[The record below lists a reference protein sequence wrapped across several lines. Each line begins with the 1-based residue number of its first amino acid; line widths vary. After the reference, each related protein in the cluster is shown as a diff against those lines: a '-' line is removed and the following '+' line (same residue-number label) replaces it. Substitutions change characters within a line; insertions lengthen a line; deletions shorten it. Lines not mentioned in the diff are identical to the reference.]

1 MVEPDMSSDSSS
13 EKRYVS
19 TLRMYIGPT
28 NTSPGQ
34 GKNILAASITSATAT
49 RTEVDTASSTGDSCH
64 TPTPLRSLDPPLFT
78 EPLEDC
84 SADEGSDITLRGV
97 ITGSQPISVSWLHN
111 GEAVFFGK
119 PLFDGSEARLV
130 VRECL
135 PEDAGA
141 YTCVAENRAG
151 KTSSSS
157 AVCVR
162 DFKTI
167 CGALNVTSH
176 TSPPLNIMENRGSKL
191 LLSSNNDSVFTQS
204 SSPIS
209 SNTPSPGGPRKVST
223 EVTPKKRA
231 SSGTVSLH
239 FKDPPS
245 HIEARLG
252 ETARLTCVFCGIP
265 PVVSCWIRNKEPVVD
280 GSELWVESSDQ
291 STTLVIAEPGPE
303 HSGRYTVVVR
313 DRKNSAHHTLTLA
326 VIERPQSPA
335 SSPVV
340 SLLSVSPLC
349 LVLSWSGPCYDG
361 GSAVLGYVV
370 EVRRKGPAESG
381 DWSELT
387 AHCKSTSYKVR
398 SGLEPQGEYCFRV
411 RAYNVVGVSEPS
423 EESQLIK
430 MEQIAEPQEESPRT
444 YEDVTI
450 DSTHKVTDHYNILEK
465 LGVGKFGQVFKL
477 THKQTGRVC
486 AGKFYKG
493 RRVKER
499 EAARKE
505 MELMNFLHH
514 PKLVQCLG
522 AYDLKPEMVM
532 VMEFIAGGELFE
544 RIVDDSFVH
553 TEPASVHY
561 MQQIVEGI
569 GYMHQQNIIHLDLK
583 PENIV
588 CVDHTGTC
596 IKIIDFGLASKL
608 DPSTPLKVMHGTPEF
623 VAPEVIGYEP
633 VSLATD
639 MWSIGVI
646 CYILLSGESPFQGNS
661 EAETLALV
669 TGAQWEFDEESFE
682 EITDQAKDFISS
694 LLNKEPRCRISCEE
708 ALVHSWIAEPISAD
722 PSTTKCL
729 SKEKMKRYLA
739 KQKWKK
745 TGKALLA
752 LKRMALLSKADGP
765 GSPTT
770 PAEDSP
776 LSPEA
781 EQALQ
786 SLEVKLQEGP
796 QFSLTLTDQT
806 ASQGSTARLS
816 CHLTGY
822 PDPEVVW
829 LRGEEPLEESSRV
842 QIEYEEDGLCTL
854 VLAQVVPEDSD
865 VYTCRATNDQGK
877 ALCSAKLIVKE

>member
-1 MVEPDMSSDSSS
+1 MRDV
-13 EKRYVS
+13 VS
-19 TLRMYIGPT
+19 TLDVLAVV
-28 NTSPGQ
+28 SPRVKKQSGQ
-34 GKNILAASITSATAT
+34 I
-49 RTEVDTASSTGDSCH
+49 
-64 TPTPLRSLDPPLFT
+64 PLKL
-78 EPLEDC
+78 PLEDC

-119 PLFDGSEARLV
+119 PLFDGSETRLV

-151 KTSSSS
+151 KTSSSA

-162 DFKTI
+162 GKT
-167 CGALNVTSH
+167 TH
-176 TSPPLNIMENRGSKL
+176 TH
-191 LLSSNNDSVFTQS
+191 TQF
-204 SSPIS
+204 
-209 SNTPSPGGPRKVST
+209 ST

-231 SSGTVSLH
+231 SSGTASLH

-252 ETARLTCVFCGIP
+252 ETARLTCAFSGSP
-265 PVVSCWIRNKEPVVD
+265 PVVSCWIRSKEPVVD

-291 STTLVIAEPGPE
+291 SSTLVIAEPGPE

-313 DRKNSAHHTLTLA
+313 DRKSSAQHSLTLS

-381 DWSELT
+381 GWSELT

-423 EESQLIK
+423 EESPLIK
-430 MEQIAEPQEESPRT
+430 MEQREEESPRT

-477 THKQTGRVC
+477 THKETGRVC

-493 RRVKER
+493 RRAKER

-505 MELMNFLHH
+505 IELMNFLHH

-553 TEPASVHY
+553 TEPASVRY

-588 CVDHTGTC
+588 CVDHTGTR

-694 LLNKEPRCRISCEE
+694 LLNKEPRRRISCEE

-739 KQKWKK
+739 RQKWKK

-765 GSPTT
+765 
-770 PAEDSP
+770 

-786 SLEVKLQEGP
+786 SLEVKLQGGP

-816 CHLTGY
+816 CHLRGY

-854 VLAQVVPEDSD
+854 VLAQVGPGDSD

-877 ALCSAKLIVKE
+877 AQCSAKLIVKE

>member
-1 MVEPDMSSDSSS
+1 MSSDSSS
-13 EKRYVS
+13 KKRYVS

-34 GKNILAASITSATAT
+34 GKNILATSTTSATRTSATAT
-49 RTEVDTASSTGDSCH
+49 RTGIDTAFSTGNRCP
-64 TPTPLRSLDPPLFT
+64 TPTPLKGLDPPLFT

-111 GEAVFFGK
+111 GEAVFFGE
-119 PLFDGSEARLV
+119 PLFDGSETRLV

-151 KTSSSS
+151 KTSSSA

-162 DFKTI
+162 DFETI
-167 CGALNVTSH
+167 CGVLNATSH
-176 TSPPLNIMENRGSKL
+176 TTPPLNNNIMENRGSKL
-191 LLSSNNDSVFTQS
+191 LLSSNNDSVFRQS

-209 SNTPSPGGPRKVST
+209 SNTLSPGGPRKVPPVST

-231 SSGTVSLH
+231 SSGTASLQ

-252 ETARLTCVFCGIP
+252 ETARLTCVFGGCP

-291 STTLVIAEPGPE
+291 SSTLVIAEPGPE

-313 DRKNSAHHTLTLA
+313 DRKSSAQHTLALS

-381 DWSELT
+381 GWSELT

-430 MEQIAEPQEESPRT
+430 MEQIAEPQEESLRT

-450 DSTHKVTDHYNILEK
+450 DSTHKVTDHYNVLEK
-465 LGVGKFGQVFKL
+465 LGVIG
-477 THKQTGRVC
+477 
-486 AGKFYKG
+486 
-493 RRVKER
+493 
-499 EAARKE
+499 
-505 MELMNFLHH
+505 
-514 PKLVQCLG
+514 
-522 AYDLKPEMVM
+522 
-532 VMEFIAGGELFE
+532 GGELFE

-561 MQQIVEGI
+561 MQQIVEGM
-569 GYMHQQNIIHLDLK
+569 GYMHQKNIIHLDLK

-588 CVDHTGTC
+588 CVDHTGTH

-669 TGAQWEFDEESFE
+669 TGAQWEFDEESFD

-694 LLNKEPRCRISCEE
+694 LLNKEPRRRISCEE
-708 ALVHSWIAEPISAD
+708 ALVHSWIAEPILAD
-722 PSTTKCL
+722 PSITKCL

-765 GSPTT
+765 GTATT

-786 SLEVKLQEGP
+786 SLEVKLQGVP
-796 QFSLTLTDQT
+796 QFSLTPTDQT

-854 VLAQVVPEDSD
+854 VLVQVGPEDSD

>member
-1 MVEPDMSSDSSS
+1 MSSDSSS
-13 EKRYVS
+13 KKRYVS

-49 RTEVDTASSTGDSCH
+49 RTGIDTASSTGSRS
-64 TPTPLRSLDPPLFT
+64 PTPNPLRGLDPPLFT

-111 GEAVFFGK
+111 GEAMFFGE
-119 PLFDGSEARLV
+119 PLFDGSETRLV

-151 KTSSSS
+151 KTSSSA

-162 DFKTI
+162 DFETI
-167 CGALNVTSH
+167 CGALNATSH
-176 TSPPLNIMENRGSKL
+176 TSPPLNNSIMENRGSKL
-191 LLSSNNDSVFTQS
+191 LLSSNNDSVFRQP
-204 SSPIS
+204 SSPRS

-231 SSGTVSLH
+231 SSGTALLQ

-252 ETARLTCVFCGIP
+252 ETARLTCVFSGSS

-291 STTLVIAEPGPE
+291 SSTLVIAEPGPE
-303 HSGRYTVVVR
+303 HSGRYTIVVR
-313 DRKNSAHHTLTLA
+313 DRKSSAQHTLALS

-370 EVRRKGPAESG
+370 EVRRKGPAEFG
-381 DWSELT
+381 GWSELT

-398 SGLEPQGEYCFRV
+398 AGLEPQGEYCFRV

-423 EESQLIK
+423 EESRLIK
-430 MEQIAEPQEESPRT
+430 MEQIAEPQEEESPRT

-450 DSTHKVTDHYNILEK
+450 DSTHKVTDHYNVLEK

-477 THKQTGRVC
+477 THKETGRVC

-493 RRVKER
+493 RRAKER

-505 MELMNFLHH
+505 IELMNYLHH

-561 MQQIVEGI
+561 MQQIVEGM

-588 CVDHTGTC
+588 CVDHTGTR

-694 LLNKEPRCRISCEE
+694 LLNKEPRRRISCEE

-722 PSTTKCL
+722 PRTTKCL

-765 GSPTT
+765 GSPTI

-786 SLEVKLQEGP
+786 SLEVKLQKVP
-796 QFSLTLTDQT
+796 QFSLTPTDQT
-806 ASQGSTARLS
+806 VSQGSTARLS

-829 LRGEEPLEESSRV
+829 LRGEGPLEESSRV

-854 VLAQVVPEDSD
+854 VLAQVGPEDSD

-877 ALCSAKLIVKE
+877 ALCSAKLVVKE

>member
-1 MVEPDMSSDSSS
+1 MSSDSSS
-13 EKRYVS
+13 KKRYVS

-34 GKNILAASITSATAT
+34 GKNLLAASTAT
-49 RTEVDTASSTGDSCH
+49 RTGIDTASSTGDSCP
-64 TPTPLRSLDPPLFT
+64 TPTPLRGLDPPLFT

-119 PLFDGSEARLV
+119 PLFDGSETRLV

-141 YTCVAENRAG
+141 YTCVVENRAG
-151 KTSSSS
+151 KTSSSA

-162 DFKTI
+162 DFETI
-167 CGALNVTSH
+167 CGVLNGTSH
-176 TSPPLNIMENRGSKL
+176 TSPPLNNSIMENRGSKL
-191 LLSSNNDSVFTQS
+191 LLSSNNDSVFRQS

-209 SNTPSPGGPRKVST
+209 YNTPSPGGPRKVST

-231 SSGTVSLH
+231 SSGTASLQ

-252 ETARLTCVFCGIP
+252 ETARLTCVFSGSP
-265 PVVSCWIRNKEPVVD
+265 PVVSCWIRNKESVVD
-280 GSELWVESSDQ
+280 GSELWVESNDQ
-291 STTLVIAEPGPE
+291 SSTLMIAEPGPE

-313 DRKNSAHHTLTLA
+313 DRKSSAQHTLTLS

-340 SLLSVSPLC
+340 SLFSVSPLC

-381 DWSELT
+381 GWSELT

-398 SGLEPQGEYCFRV
+398 FGLEPQGEYCFRV

-423 EESQLIK
+423 EESQLFK
-430 MEQIAEPQEESPRT
+430 MEQIAEPQEEESPLT

-450 DSTHKVTDHYNILEK
+450 DSTHKVTDHYNVLEK

-477 THKQTGRVC
+477 THKETGRVC

-493 RRVKER
+493 RRAKER

-505 MELMNFLHH
+505 IELMNYLHH
-514 PKLVQCLG
+514 PKLVHCLG

-561 MQQIVEGI
+561 MQQIVEGM

-588 CVDHTGTC
+588 CVDHTGTR

-694 LLNKEPRCRISCEE
+694 LLNKEPRRRISCEE

-770 PAEDSP
+770 LAEDNP

-786 SLEVKLQEGP
+786 SLEVKLQAVP

-829 LRGEEPLEESSRV
+829 LRGEEPLEESSWV

-854 VLAQVVPEDSD
+854 VLAQVGPEDSD

>member
-1 MVEPDMSSDSSS
+1 MSSDSSS
-13 EKRYVS
+13 KKRYVS

-34 GKNILAASITSATAT
+34 GKNILATSTSSATRTSATAT
-49 RTEVDTASSTGDSCH
+49 RIGIDTASSTGDSCH

-119 PLFDGSEARLV
+119 PLFDGSETRLV

-151 KTSSSS
+151 KTSSSA

-162 DFKTI
+162 
-167 CGALNVTSH
+167 
-176 TSPPLNIMENRGSKL
+176 
-191 LLSSNNDSVFTQS
+191 
-204 SSPIS
+204 
-209 SNTPSPGGPRKVST
+209 VST
-223 EVTPKKRA
+223 EVTPKKRV
-231 SSGTVSLH
+231 SSGTASLQ

-252 ETARLTCVFCGIP
+252 ETARLTCVFSGSP

-291 STTLVIAEPGPE
+291 SSTLVIAEPGPE

-313 DRKNSAHHTLTLA
+313 DRKSSAQHTLTLS

-381 DWSELT
+381 GWSELT

-430 MEQIAEPQEESPRT
+430 MEQIAEPQEEESPRT

-450 DSTHKVTDHYNILEK
+450 DSTHKVTDHYNVLEK

-477 THKQTGRVC
+477 THKETGRVC

-493 RRVKER
+493 RRAKER

-505 MELMNFLHH
+505 IELMNFLHH

-553 TEPASVHY
+553 TEPASVRY

-569 GYMHQQNIIHLDLK
+569 GYMHQQNVIHLDLK

-588 CVDHTGTC
+588 CVDHTGTR

-694 LLNKEPRCRISCEE
+694 LLNKEPRRRISCEE
-708 ALVHSWIAEPISAD
+708 ALVHSWIAEPISSD

-765 GSPTT
+765 GTATT

-776 LSPEA
+776 LSREA

-786 SLEVKLQEGP
+786 SLEVKLRGGP

-806 ASQGSTARLS
+806 ACQGSTARLS

-854 VLAQVVPEDSD
+854 VLAQVGPEDSD

>member
-1 MVEPDMSSDSSS
+1 MSSDSSS
-13 EKRYVS
+13 KKRYVS

-49 RTEVDTASSTGDSCH
+49 RTGIDTASSTGDSCH

-84 SADEGSDITLRGV
+84 SADEGSDVTLRGV

-151 KTSSSS
+151 KTSSSA

-162 DFKTI
+162 
-167 CGALNVTSH
+167 
-176 TSPPLNIMENRGSKL
+176 
-191 LLSSNNDSVFTQS
+191 
-204 SSPIS
+204 
-209 SNTPSPGGPRKVST
+209 VST

-231 SSGTVSLH
+231 SSGTVSLQ

-245 HIEARLG
+245 YIEARLG
-252 ETARLTCVFCGIP
+252 ETARLTCVFCGSP

-313 DRKNSAHHTLTLA
+313 DRKSSAHHTLTLS

-381 DWSELT
+381 DWSALS

-398 SGLEPQGEYCFRV
+398 SGLEPQAEYCFRV

-430 MEQIAEPQEESPRT
+430 MEQIAEPQEEESPRT
-444 YEDVTI
+444 YEDVAI
-450 DSTHKVTDHYNILEK
+450 DSTHKATDHYNILEK
-465 LGVGKFGQVFKL
+465 LGVGRFGQVFKL

-505 MELMNFLHH
+505 MELMNYLHH

-553 TEPASVHY
+553 TEPVSVHY

-588 CVDHTGTC
+588 CVDHTGTR

-786 SLEVKLQEGP
+786 SLEVKLQGGP

-854 VLAQVVPEDSD
+854 VLAQVGPEDSD

>member
-1 MVEPDMSSDSSS
+1 
-13 EKRYVS
+13 
-19 TLRMYIGPT
+19 
-28 NTSPGQ
+28 
-34 GKNILAASITSATAT
+34 
-49 RTEVDTASSTGDSCH
+49 
-64 TPTPLRSLDPPLFT
+64 
-78 EPLEDC
+78 
-84 SADEGSDITLRGV
+84 
-97 ITGSQPISVSWLHN
+97 
-111 GEAVFFGK
+111 
-119 PLFDGSEARLV
+119 
-130 VRECL
+130 
-135 PEDAGA
+135 
-141 YTCVAENRAG
+141 
-151 KTSSSS
+151 
-157 AVCVR
+157 
-162 DFKTI
+162 
-167 CGALNVTSH
+167 
-176 TSPPLNIMENRGSKL
+176 MENRGSKL
-191 LLSSNNDSVFTQS
+191 LLSSNNDSVFRPT
-204 SSPIS
+204 S
-209 SNTPSPGGPRKVST
+209 SNTPSPGGTRKVST

-231 SSGTVSLH
+231 SSGTASLQ

-245 HIEARLG
+245 LIEARLG
-252 ETARLTCVFCGIP
+252 ETAHLTCVFSGSP

-291 STTLVIAEPGPE
+291 SSTLVIAEPGPE
-303 HSGRYTVVVR
+303 HAGRYTIVVR
-313 DRKNSAHHTLTLA
+313 DRKSSAQHTVVLS

-370 EVRRKGPAESG
+370 EVKRKGPAESG

-398 SGLEPQGEYCFRV
+398 SVLEPQAEYCFRV

-430 MEQIAEPQEESPRT
+430 MEQKAEPQEEESPRT

-450 DSTHKVTDHYNILEK
+450 DSTHKVTDHYNVLEK

-477 THKQTGRVC
+477 THKETGRVC

-493 RRVKER
+493 RRAKER

-505 MELMNFLHH
+505 IKLMNYLHH

-553 TEPASVHY
+553 TEPASVRY

-569 GYMHQQNIIHLDLK
+569 GYMHQQHIVHLDLK

-588 CVDHTGTC
+588 CVDHTGTR

-623 VAPEVIGYEP
+623 VAPEVIGYET

-694 LLNKEPRCRISCEE
+694 LLNKEPRRRISCEE

-722 PSTTKCL
+722 PRTTKCL

-765 GSPTT
+765 GSPTPPT
-770 PAEDSP
+770 EDSP

-781 EQALQ
+781 EQALR
-786 SLEVKLQEGP
+786 SLEVKLQGVP

-842 QIEYEEDGLCTL
+842 QIEYEEDGFCTL
-854 VLAQVVPEDSD
+854 VLAQVGPEDSD
-865 VYTCRATNDQGK
+865 IYTCRATNDQGE

>member
-1 MVEPDMSSDSSS
+1 MSSDSSS
-13 EKRYVS
+13 KKRYVS

-49 RTEVDTASSTGDSCH
+49 RTGIDTASSTGDSCH

-151 KTSSSS
+151 KTSSSA

-162 DFKTI
+162 
-167 CGALNVTSH
+167 
-176 TSPPLNIMENRGSKL
+176 
-191 LLSSNNDSVFTQS
+191 
-204 SSPIS
+204 
-209 SNTPSPGGPRKVST
+209 VST

-231 SSGTVSLH
+231 SSGTVSLQ

-252 ETARLTCVFCGIP
+252 ETARLTCVFCGSP

-313 DRKNSAHHTLTLA
+313 DRKSSAHHTLTLS

-381 DWSELT
+381 DWSALT

-430 MEQIAEPQEESPRT
+430 MEQIAEPQEEESPRT
-444 YEDVTI
+444 YKDVTI

-477 THKQTGRVC
+477 THRQTGRVC

-588 CVDHTGTC
+588 CVDHTGTR

-765 GSPTT
+765 GSPTI

-786 SLEVKLQEGP
+786 SLEVKLQGRP

-854 VLAQVVPEDSD
+854 VLAQVGPEDSD